1 MSTQITSSS
10 SLSSRPFLVG
20 VCGGSASGK
29 TSIAKLIFK
38 YIGIQD
44 CLLFSMDNYY
54 KGPTPEERKHLSD
67 YNFDHPN
74 ALDLDLLTEHLKML
88 MENKSIDMP
97 IYEFNGSY
105 RKKET
110 QKVHPNKLIIFEGIL
125 AFHDKRMRDMMDMK
139 IFVDLDSDIRLSRRV
154 YRDISDRGRGL
165 DTIIERYH
173 KFVKP
178 AFDEFIYPTR
188 KYADLIVPRG
198 AENTLT
204 VDLVSQY
211 LKSFIKDSIGK
222 KDDEID
228 INVKDDID
236 ILFVKGSE
244 NRDEFW
250 K

>member
-1 MSTQITSSS
+1 MENNSASP
-10 SLSSRPFLVG
+10 SRPFLVG
-20 VCGGSASGK
+20 ICGGSASGK
-29 TSIAKLIFK
+29 TSVARLIFK

-67 YNFDHPN
+67 YNFDHPD
-74 ALDLDLLTEHLKML
+74 ALDLDLLSTHLQTL
-88 MENKSIDMP
+88 IENKPIAMP

-110 QKVHPNKLIIFEGIL
+110 QTVYPNKLIIFEGIL

-154 YRDISDRGRGL
+154 YRDINDRGRGL

-188 KYADLIVPRG
+188 KYADMIVPRG
-198 AENTLT
+198 AENTLA
-204 VDLVSQY
+204 VDLIAQY
-211 LKSFIKDSIGK
+211 LKGLIDVNKDRKGT
-222 KDDEID
+222 DVV
-228 INVKDDID
+228 NGVRKDDIEK
-236 ILFVKGSE
+236 LFVE
-244 NRDEFW
+244 E
-250 K
+250 